1 MDSDCSPSRETF
13 SPVSDDTL
21 SGAAIVPISDFT
33 PYYAYIPEPYLTY
46 LRSYAIGMTPI
57 EDYVA
62 YVTQE
67 SKYVNSQWRTTTVYN
82 IAIGD
87 LSYDGANFSGDVEIH
102 KIYASP
108 QYFGQ
113 FAKVTDN
120 SFVLTPAEA
129 LVYTSVGSDY
139 PDIASQSIYSKYVF
153 YLLIF
158 IVFITLLRRLFHG

>member
-1 MDSDCSPSRETF
+1 MGSGCDALRETF
-13 SPVSDDTL
+13 SLPSDNTL
-21 SGAAIVPISDFT
+21 SGAAIVPVADFT

-46 LRSYAIGMTPI
+46 LRSYAIGMTPFQ
-57 EDYVA
+57 DYVA

-82 IAIGD
+82 IAIGE
-87 LSYDGANFSGDVEIH
+87 LSYNGAEFSGDVVIH

-113 FAKVTDN
+113 FTTVADN
-120 SFVLTPAEA
+120 SFSLTPADA
-129 LVYTSVGSDY
+129 LVYTSVGADY

-158 IVFITLLRRLFHG
+158 IVFITLLRRFFHG